1 MWTINYMNG
10 GDRKLNSKFNAK
22 FDEIEAKVRR
32 GDRLNREDGIALFKN
47 DDLVR
52 IGRLANLIREQKNGN
67 YTYFNVNRHINLTN
81 VCTSKCKFCA
91 FYREAGDEGAYTMTV
106 EDALA
111 AALESAPLGITEL
124 HIVSALH
131 PDLPFSYY
139 VDVIR
144 ELKQALPEVHMQAF
158 TAVEIDYFAKISD
171 KTVQEVLSEL
181 KEAGLGSMPGG
192 GAEVFSGR
200 VREAVCSNKA
210 GAKRWLEVMRAAHS
224 LGIRSNA
231 TMLYGHIE
239 TVEERVDH
247 LIKLRELQDETGG
260 FQSFV
265 PLAFHPDNTPL
276 EQIKEFARP
285 TAAENLRTLA
295 ISRLMLDNF
304 DHVKAFWIMLGMK
317 TAQLALDFGAD
328 DMDGTIVQEK
338 ITHAAGAQTDEA
350 IEKDELIQIIKDAG
364 RVPVERDTLYNII
377 EVLSEEIPA

>member
-1 MWTINYMNG
+1 
-10 GDRKLNSKFNAK
+10 
-22 FDEIEAKVRR
+22 
-32 GDRLNREDGIALFKN
+32 LNRDDGIALFHS

-52 IGRLANLIREQKNGN
+52 IGRLANFVREKKNGDR
-67 YTYFNVNRHINLTN
+67 TYFNVNRHINLTN

-91 FYREAGDEGAYTMTV
+91 FYREADTDGAYTMTV
-106 EDALA
+106 EDALK

-144 ELKQALPEVHMQAF
+144 ELKSALPEVHMQAF
-158 TAVEIDYFAKISD
+158 TAVEIDYFAKISE
-171 KTVQEVLSEL
+171 KTILEVLTEL

-210 GAKRWLEVMRAAHS
+210 GAKRWLEVMRTAHS

-231 TMLYGHIE
+231 TMLYGHVE
-239 TVEERVDH
+239 TLEERVDH

-285 TAAENLRTLA
+285 SAAENLKTLA

-304 DHVKAFWIMLGMK
+304 DHIKAFWIMLGMK
-317 TAQLALDFGAD
+317 TAQLSLDFGAD
-328 DMDGTIVQEK
+328 DLDGTIVQEK

-350 IEKDELIQIIKDAG
+350 IEKDELIQIIRDSG
-364 RVPVERDTLYNII
+364 RIPVERDTLYNVI
-377 EVLSEEIPA
+377 EVFTQEAAV